1 MFALNAC
8 TNATS
13 ADPMMRTTIQW
24 AWSACSNA
32 TAVGNCW
39 LLFRL
44 CQGAT
49 YETAA
54 ITTQKNVSPAKM
66 VRRMATEKLRPSK
79 FGLASSAHL
88 PTDSKP
94 DTSQGT
100 TCQTSKMERSGA
112 WLNNG
117 YKLETDPCFA
127 PASAKIMTRVRNVNV
142 VV

>member
-1 MFALNAC
+1 MI
-8 TNATS
+8 
-13 ADPMMRTTIQW
+13 RTTIQW
-24 AWSACSNA
+24 ACSARSNA

-39 LLFRL
+39 LLFKL

-49 YETAA
+49 YETAP

-66 VRRMATEKLRPSK
+66 VSRIATEKSRPRK

-112 WLNNG
+112 WLNRG
-117 YKLETDPCFA
+117 WKLETDPCLA
-127 PASAKIMTRVRNVNV
+127 QAKAQIITKMRTAK
-142 VV
+142 